1 MLWVIIPA
9 FINICLTWCVHSYLR
24 PAVVE
29 ESFMTT
35 LDTFFQPNQLN
46 VADKSVSL
54 FRQRWFKLCNFGV
67 CQNTSEAFTAS
78 RILPKS
84 LIVIGFHFSSSL
96 CLHFLSVSYKSTTD
110 LCCRSQRHCILKITN
125 TAIIRIWIHL
135 TAMLI

>member
-1 MLWVIIPA
+1 MLNLICP
-9 FINICLTWCVHSYLR
+9 FISSTCSGWRKLHDNTWHK
-24 PAVVE
+24 
-29 ESFMTT
+29 
-35 LDTFFQPNQLN
+35 FFQPNQLN

-67 CQNTSEAFTAS
+67 CQNTSEAFTAL

-96 CLHFLSVSYKSTTD
+96 YLHFLSVSYKSTTD
-110 LCCRSQRHCILKITN
+110 LCCRSQRHCIPKITN